1 MTPLIGAICGC
12 HEDLALHLLAL
23 PAQDLD
29 LNRCVDIDKTD
40 LHLCVES
47 GLTRL
52 VKELVRRGADFFLWD
67 DMHHSPLRTAAM
79 HAHLPLVRFLLKQY
93 KARGESELE
102 RALYYPCGKK
112 GFEYS
117 LLGHVSEGFGNL
129 NSLRHV
135 ATDCYLVQER
145 RADLW
150 KPLKVHSY
158 GTDAGK
164 GALPILD
171 LPLHDAAWHG
181 SGELLAFFIEE
192 CDMLVDRITTCLEM
206 APLHSLC
213 MSRRDEA
220 EVLRIV
226 RFLVEQKGANLS
238 LKTIYGETA
247 TQLVLRQGK
256 RQIYEFLARKESEE
270 AARQASVR
278 NCAESRLT
286 ELVRASEGATEE
298 ETESVKKQAKQGKK
312 RKAKGK

>member
-1 MTPLIGAICGC
+1 MAYFCGARGVPVDAVRMEDGLWLIPGFLHEDIPRSDLLMTPLIGAICGC

-40 LHLCVES
+40 LHLCAES

-52 VKELVRRGADFFLWD
+52 VKELVRRGADFFLWG
-67 DMHHSPLRTAAM
+67 DMHHTSLRTAAM
-79 HAHLPLVRFLLKQY
+79 HAHLPLVRFHVKQY

-102 RALYYPCGKK
+102 RALYYPCGKE

-117 LLGHVSEGFGNL
+117 LLGHVSGGFGNP

-135 ATDCYLVQER
+135 ATARYLVQER
-145 RADLW
+145 RAGLW
-150 KPLKVHSY
+150 RPLKVHSY
-158 GTDAGK
+158 GTGAGK
-164 GALPILD
+164 GALPILA
-171 LPLHDAAWHG
+171 LPLHDAARHG

-192 CDMLVDRITTCLEM
+192 CDMLVNRITTCLEL

-226 RFLVEQKGANLS
+226 RFVS
-238 LKTIYGETA
+238 W
-247 TQLVLRQGK
+247 
-256 RQIYEFLARKESEE
+256 
-270 AARQASVR
+270 
-278 NCAESRLT
+278 
-286 ELVRASEGATEE
+286 
-298 ETESVKKQAKQGKK
+298 
-312 RKAKGK
+312 